1 MSGPRQT
8 LLAALMLLPAAVA
21 QGRIAHS
28 LAVFGAQPDF
38 VLVTLACGATL
49 LGGASG
55 IGLGLWAGLL
65 TAALVPQTLGT
76 FLASRLAGGAFA
88 GWLAG
93 SVIQRSVIVPPLAA
107 LATTLV
113 TELMY
118 VLMAPTHH
126 LRAWA
131 VAVGGEAVC
140 NMLWS
145 IPIFLLLRRVGIGR
159 TPDDPFGQRS

>member
-1 MSGPRQT
+1 MSGLRQT
-8 LLAALMLLPAAVA
+8 MPAALLLLVAAVF
-21 QGRIAHS
+21 QGRLAHS
-28 LAVFGAQPDF
+28 LAVHGAQPDF

-49 LGGASG
+49 IGGSAG

-93 SVIQRSVIVPPLAA
+93 SVIQRSLIVPPLAA
-107 LATTLV
+107 LATTVV
-113 TELMY
+113 TELVY

-131 VAVGGEAVC
+131 TAVAGEALC
-140 NMLWS
+140 NMVWAV
-145 IPIFLLLRRVGIGR
+145 PIFLLLRRLGIGHK
-159 TPDDPFGQRS
+159 PDDPFGQYS